1 MTVSPLYN
9 RDHCLT
15 SITTAVMI
23 RSHSQ
28 KTSVGIGRPFSQGAR
43 AMRHNP
49 HGFFYAQNPSSM
61 AGGVVGGRKACR
73 ILDPVDQPAT
83 SSAAQSLVAPCGG
96 LTTVKESIMT
106 NQAKNAPKI
115 QGQIPPKPTQQ
126 PEAVNDFLQQILDL
140 KTERQA
146 VTEAG
151 IPALVRLAEIAE
163 VDTGQAA
170 TVRCF
175 LLGLYN
181 GYRFPFNLITLRGL
195 DKALFDDCLAVL
207 KLDARATRK
216 EVHQYL
222 ENGSELFEC
231 WAQGGEQ

>member
-1 MTVSPLYN
+1 MTVSLFDN
-9 RDHCLT
+9 RDQCLT

-28 KTSVGIGRPFSQGAR
+28 KTSVGFGRPFSQGAK
-43 AMRHNP
+43 AMRRKSR
-49 HGFFYAQNPSSM
+49 GFFYAQNPSSM

-106 NQAKNAPKI
+106 NQAPNAPKF
-115 QGQIPPKPTQQ
+115 QGQSPLNPTQQ
-126 PEAVNDFLQQILDL
+126 PEAVNDFLRQIRDL
-140 KTERQA
+140 EAERQA
-146 VTEAG
+146 ITEAG
-151 IPALVRLAEIAE
+151 VPALVRLAEIAE
-163 VDTGQAA
+163 GDTGQAA
-170 TVRCF
+170 TVRRF

-195 DKALFDDCLAVL
+195 DKALFDDCIAVL
-207 KLDARATRK
+207 KMDARATRQ
-216 EVHQYL
+216 EVHQYID
-222 ENGSELFEC
+222 NGGELFER
-231 WAQGGEQ
+231 WAQGGV